1 MRLVVNRIRPKLIR
15 QGAVGTVDD
24 AIDSTGLQL
33 LGIVPEDVNV
43 TICAGSGSPIVTSR
57 YDGAARAYTNIA
69 RRLEG
74 EKIPLMKI

>member
-1 MRLVVNRIRPKLIR
+1 MRNGSNRRALLIFC
-15 QGAVGTVDD
+15 
-24 AIDSTGLQL
+24 L